1 MDIKYTLAA
10 RYIFR
15 LTFEEFSDA
24 GKFPFISNFR
34 ALVEHE
40 KKNPKFNY
48 TFIICDKKNTRKITK
63 STTIRAQ
70 NECVE
75 KIFEGHNLRCDIHKE
90 KKKLEL
96 RAGILK

>member
-40 KKNPKFNY
+40 KKIRNSITLLLY
-48 TFIICDKKNTRKITK
+48 AIKKNTRKITK